1 MNKMHL
7 TEEETLLIQWIR
19 KTRLSP
25 AELMLT
31 TQMLRRA
38 ARGTRGRQQCVELGI
53 QAWREMKRTV
63 SFKTCVEE
71 SLKARAHRRP
81 RTLGEI
87 RSVSA
92 RMMREWPALQGKMMR
107 SLRTEDCRAILSR
120 FPTPGGMRKAR
131 VILHGICAFACRRGW
146 AGGNPVEGT
155 FAPAVIEKK
164 IPVLMPEECGRL
176 IRTAQKE
183 YDGACLPAAVLML
196 YAGVRPQEVRR
207 LRFRHLRLEN
217 GELIIP
223 STHSK
228 TGGSRLVTLQPV
240 ALRFLRSFRRVPP
253 DTFICPKGWERKWR
267 EVRVRA
273 GWNKNHP
280 WAQDILRHT
289 FASYH
294 AAACRDYTAL
304 QWEMGHRDG
313 RQLRTRYMNMD
324 SIGRKHAAL
333 FWKGRERQ
341 YERRSLNINQNGFFG

>member
-1 MNKMHL
+1 M
-7 TEEETLLIQWIR
+7 
-19 KTRLSP
+19 
-25 AELMLT
+25 
-31 TQMLRRA
+31 
-38 ARGTRGRQQCVELGI
+38 
-53 QAWREMKRTV
+53 
-63 SFKTCVEE
+63 
-71 SLKARAHRRP
+71 
-81 RTLGEI
+81 
-87 RSVSA
+87 
-92 RMMREWPALQGKMMR
+92 
-107 SLRTEDCRAILSR
+107 
-120 FPTPGGMRKAR
+120 
-131 VILHGICAFACRRGW
+131 
-146 AGGNPVEGT
+146 EGT

-217 GELIIP
+217 EELIIP

-273 GWNKNHP
+273 GWNKSRP
-280 WAQDILRHT
+280 WTQDILRHT

-294 AAACRDYTAL
+294 AAAFRDYTAL
-304 QWEMGHRDG
+304 QWEMGHRNG

-333 FWKGRERQ
+333 FWKGRELQ
-341 YERRSLNINQNGFFG
+341 HERRSININQNGFFGRAEIFPAVFSISRQ

>member
-1 MNKMHL
+1 MRGGIS
-7 TEEETLLIQWIR
+7 EGQ
-19 KTRLSP
+19 SAP
-25 AELMLT
+25 AT
-31 TQMLRRA
+31 A
-38 ARGTRGRQQCVELGI
+38 HPGRNTF
-53 QAWREMKRTV
+53 RE
-63 SFKTCVEE
+63 
-71 SLKARAHRRP
+71 RAHDEGMACLAGENDEKPAYGRLP
-81 RTLGEI
+81 GHPVTLPDTGRNAE
-87 RSVSA
+87 SQSDSA
-92 RMMREWPALQGKMMR
+92 RH
-107 SLRTEDCRAILSR
+107 LRVCL
-120 FPTPGGMRKAR
+120 PP
-131 VILHGICAFACRRGW
+131 GW

-294 AAACRDYTAL
+294 AAAFRDYTAL